1 MGFINVRMVAA
12 RDLIRT
18 GRVIFHQNY
27 LLKCLQTGFGN
38 RTYGLSGDK
47 CFKLDSLR
55 SVYDV
60 RFNIP
65 TLELKNQFSTIKI
78 LSGLRFCNPFEAH
91 KFS

>member
-55 SVYDV
+55 SVYDRQV
-60 RFNIP
+60 QHSH
-65 TLELKNQFSTIKI
+65 LGIKK
-78 LSGLRFCNPFEAH
+78 LVFQD
-91 KFS
+91 